1 MMETERF
8 EALIDA
14 ILAIIITIIVLE
26 IPLAPTGTWGALFEL
41 RYEFII
47 YAISFLVCFNFWNVN
62 NNIFSLVNKIDP
74 KVIWTMGF
82 TLLIFSLLPY
92 LTTFVAENFYEFFP
106 QFMYGLSFLITAFL
120 SELISHF
127 LIKSDPGNIAL
138 RLKLGNSKIVLQ
150 TIVLVS
156 AGMIIG
162 YLFYPPAI
170 LICCLLSIV
179 LPWILPKIKN
189 LLGK

>member
-1 MMETERF
+1 MRRGFCPIQFRPDDGEQAGLLFVRKMLRCGLLHGIASDAHDPESRPPRIR
-8 EALIDA
+8 EAE
-14 ILAIIITIIVLE
+14 E
-26 IPLAPTGTWGALFEL
+26 I
-41 RYEFII
+41 
-47 YAISFLVCFNFWNVN
+47 
-62 NNIFSLVNKIDP
+62 
-74 KVIWTMGF
+74 
-82 TLLIFSLLPY
+82 
-92 LTTFVAENFYEFFP
+92 
-106 QFMYGLSFLITAFL
+106 
-120 SELISHF
+120 
-127 LIKSDPGNIAL
+127 IKSDPGNIAL
-138 RLKLGNSKIVLQ
+138 RLKLGNSKLVLQ